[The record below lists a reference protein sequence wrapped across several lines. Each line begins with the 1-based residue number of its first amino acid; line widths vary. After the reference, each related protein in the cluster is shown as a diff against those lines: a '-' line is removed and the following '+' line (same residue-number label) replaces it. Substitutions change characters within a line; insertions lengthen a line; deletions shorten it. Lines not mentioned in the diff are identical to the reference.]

1 MNCIFLLTLTKQ
13 TMMNTTA
20 NSSSKTKIL
29 VVEDDPN
36 LSLVLK
42 DYLDILM
49 YETVF
54 ADNGEDALDLFNTQ
68 AFDLIILDIM
78 LPKKDGFT
86 VAKEIRKT
94 NKEIPFIFLTAKNLK
109 EDRIKGFQIGCDD
122 YITKPFSTEEL
133 SLRIEAI
140 LRRSMKKSL
149 FPIIDNVEVYTMSTF
164 SFDYSNMILKSPAG
178 EQYLTRKEADLLK
191 LLCVNKNRLV
201 HREIALKSIW
211 GDSDYFTGRSM
222 DVFIT
227 RLRKYLKDDEKI
239 CIANVHGTG
248 FKLEV
253 DEDVPEESKE

>member
-1 MNCIFLLTLTKQ
+1 
-13 TMMNTTA
+13 MNTTSHKS
-20 NSSSKTKIL
+20 NKTKIL
-29 VVEDDPN
+29 LVEDDPN

-42 DYLDILM
+42 DYLEILM

-54 ADNGEDALDLFNTQ
+54 ADNGEDALNLFNSQ
-68 AFDLIILDIM
+68 YFDLIILDVM
-78 LPKKDGFT
+78 LPKKDGFSI
-86 VAKEIRKT
+86 AKDIRKT
-94 NKEIPFIFLTAKNLK
+94 NKEIPIIFLTAKTLK
-109 EDRIKGFQIGCDD
+109 EDRIKGFQLGCDD

-140 LRRSMKKSL
+140 LRRSKKKQL
-149 FPIIDNVEVYTMSTF
+149 FPLIDNKEVYELS
-164 SFDYSNMILKSPAG
+164 SLNFDYTNMVLKSSSG

-227 RLRKYLKDDEKI
+227 RLRKYLKDEENI
-239 CIANVHGTG
+239 SITNVHGTG

-253 DEDVPEESKE
+253 KE

>member
-1 MNCIFLLTLTKQ
+1 
-13 TMMNTTA
+13 MNTPT
-20 NSSSKTKIL
+20 SSSNKTKIL
-29 VVEDDPN
+29 LVEDDPN

-42 DYLDILM
+42 DYLEILL

-54 ADNGEDALDLFNTQ
+54 AENGEDALELFQ
-68 AFDLIILDIM
+68 SEHFDLIILDIM
-78 LPKKDGFT
+78 LPKKDGFA

-94 NKEIPFIFLTAKNLK
+94 NKEIPIIFLTAKNLK

-140 LRRSMKKSL
+140 IRRAVKKSQ
-149 FPIIDNVEVYTMSTF
+149 FPLIDNVEVYTLSTF
-164 SFDYSNMILKSPAG
+164 TFDYTNMILKSVAG

-227 RLRKYLKDDEKI
+227 RLR
-239 CIANVHGTG
+239 
-248 FKLEV
+248 
-253 DEDVPEESKE
+253 

>member
-1 MNCIFLLTLTKQ
+1 
-13 TMMNTTA
+13 MNTVNN
-20 NSSSKTKIL
+20 NSNKARIL
-29 VVEDDPN
+29 LVEDDPN

-42 DYLDILM
+42 DYLEILM
-49 YETVF
+49 YDTVF
-54 ADNGEDALDLFNTQ
+54 CDNGEDAYELFKTEY
-68 AFDLIILDIM
+68 FDLIILDVM

-86 VAKEIRKT
+86 IAKDIRKT
-94 NKEIPFIFLTAKNLK
+94 NKDVPIVFLTAKNLK
-109 EDRIKGFQIGCDD
+109 EDRIKGFYIGCDD

-140 LRRSMKKSL
+140 LRRVKKNTNFPLVDNIEQFTMGVFTFDYTNMVLKSL
-149 FPIIDNVEVYTMSTF
+149 S
-164 SFDYSNMILKSPAG
+164 A

-191 LLCVNKNRLV
+191 LLCINKNRLV

-227 RLRKYLKDDEKI
+227 RLRRYLREDETI
-239 CIANVHGTG
+239 CITNIHGTG

-253 DEDVPEESKE
+253 KEEEEVKEESL